1 MTAVLLVPATIAT
14 AIAQHAKEVAPEECC
29 GLLAIDGAGVVM
41 RAYPVANMERS
52 PVRYTVDPDGH
63 FTALRSAEA
72 EGWSLGGVYHS
83 HPRSAPVPSRSDIA
97 GALDP
102 GWVYVIVGL
111 AGMTPELRAW
121 RIVGGD
127 AVEVAVTIGDRS

>member
-1 MTAVLLVPATIAT
+1 MTAVLRVPVEIAT
-14 AIAQHAKEVAPEECC
+14 AIAEHGRQVAPEECC
-29 GLLAIDGAGVVM
+29 GLLAIDNAGEIV
-41 RAYPVANMERS
+41 RAYPVVNVERS

-63 FTALRSAEA
+63 FAAMRSAEA
-72 EGWSLGGVYHS
+72 AGWSVGGVYHS

-102 GWVYVIVGL
+102 NWVYLVVGL
-111 AGMTPELRAW
+111 AGVTPELRAW

-127 AVEVAVTIGDRS
+127 PVEVAVVIGEGQ